1 MQAMDLFG
9 QWSHVRKGLVQALGQ
24 LTDDQLG
31 FSPGE
36 GLWTVGEV
44 ATHIASSEDSWL
56 DCAMTHGKVETWP
69 AGRFN
74 AEDYDTVGE
83 LEALLA
89 ECHARCETFM
99 ARLDADGL
107 DRKVGLPWGPFV
119 SVGWIL
125 WHILEHEIHHRGE
138 VYLMLGMQGMEAP
151 DV

>member
-9 QWSHVRKGLVQALGQ
+9 QWSHVRKGLVQALEQ
-24 LTDDQLG
+24 LSDDQLA
-31 FSPGE
+31 FAPGE
-36 GLWTVGEV
+36 GLWTLREV
-44 ATHIASSEDSWL
+44 VTHIAGCEDSWL
-56 DCAMTHGKVETWP
+56 ACAMTHGKVKTWP
-69 AGRFN
+69 AGRFS
-74 AEDYDTVGE
+74 AEDFGTVSE
-83 LEALLA
+83 LKALLQ
-89 ECHARCETFM
+89 ECHGKSEAFM
-99 ARLDADGL
+99 AGLDADGL